1 MGKALD
7 SVARI
12 VAGHPK
18 SALLALLIVTAGLAS
33 GTLLLGPQAN
43 SSVFLPNGSEVAR
56 ASSVLSES
64 FPDSA
69 GLTNVNVVHRG
80 PVLTPAGLGHMQD
93 VVEVAV
99 SDPAVAGRLA
109 LDRPVVSVVGIFGE
123 ALAVDDLSQVSQEQ
137 IDAAE
142 ATLRM
147 DPMLGP
153 LLKELMGTADGTGLA
168 ISSIHL
174 REMGDLDGLREV
186 ELSLAETV
194 ASVEGPLWVRALSA
208 GTMNEEA
215 TTSSESSMNKLMV
228 LALAVIAALLL
239 VFFRSGFD
247 LVIALIGLTMT
258 IAGTIGFQGYLG
270 PNGLGVIGLPNQI
283 TTMVPIMLIGLIV
296 DYALQSVSHY
306 REFRIQG
313 CSVAEASRR
322 GLRGV
327 LLPLGLAA
335 TTTIISFLTNL
346 TSPIPANKDFGILA
360 GFGVFFGLTVML
372 VLMSASRAV
381 FDGRRE
387 SESKLSEPAMMANA
401 IPGAGLVVEKAGAFV
416 ARHPLVVL
424 GATVVVTV
432 ALGAAATQ
440 ISTKF
445 DANDFLPPGGESLE
459 DIDDLNEALG
469 GQTEVATLLVESELT
484 DDRTLRNI
492 FQVMDSFDSELTRPA
507 GAASNITVSLGYLF
521 TDWITDSG
529 EPGDKF
535 DPELVAV
542 TEGLDQGLTL
552 NPGGVQ
558 AVLDRLEENDPIGFE
573 QVAVNNP
580 NGLDKTLI
588 QFNALTGDQNRTQQL
603 IDDIEG
609 QWFGDREEI
618 TLVSDDV
625 IGLVV
630 TDSMTESQTTSIVVT
645 IAAAMT
651 VLILFFWATEF
662 KPMLAVIAVTPIVL
676 VLTWVLGTMTI
687 LDIPYNVVTAL
698 ITALSI
704 GIGVDYTIHVIH
716 RFGMEFEEH
725 QDLAIATQSTLA
737 TTGSALIGSALTTA
751 LGFGVLMLSP
761 LAPFQQFGLI
771 TGITILFALIAS
783 VVVVPP
789 MLVMWV
795 SYHGWRATSLKP
807 PAGAAATSGREAPA
821 SSTRT
826 PHQ

>member
-1 MGKALD
+1 M
-7 SVARI
+7 S
-12 VAGHPK
+12 
-18 SALLALLIVTAGLAS
+18 LLALLIVTAGLSS
-33 GTLLLGPQAN
+33 GMLLLGPQAN

-56 ASSVLSES
+56 ASTVLSDS

-93 VVEVAV
+93 VIEVAV

-109 LDRPVVSVVGIFGE
+109 LDRPIVSVVGIFGE
-123 ALAVDDLSQVSQEQ
+123 ALAVEDLSRVSQEQ

-142 ATLRM
+142 ATLRT

-153 LLKELMGTADGTGLA
+153 LLEELMGTADGTGLA

-215 TTSSESSMNKLMV
+215 TTSSESSMNRLMV
-228 LALAVIAALLL
+228 LALVVIAALLL
-239 VFFRSGFD
+239 VFFRNGFD
-247 LVIALIGLTMT
+247 LITALVGLTMT

-283 TTMVPIMLIGLIV
+283 TTMVPIMLIGLVV

-313 CSVAEASRR
+313 CNVAEASRR

-335 TTTIISFLTNL
+335 GTTIISFLTNL
-346 TSPIPANKDFGILA
+346 TSPIPANKDFGVLA

-372 VLMSASRAV
+372 VLMSASRAIL
-381 FDGRRE
+381 DGRRE
-387 SESKLSEPAMMANA
+387 SRAKLSEPTMMTNA
-401 IPGAGLVVEKAGAFV
+401 IPGAGLVVQRAGAFV

-424 GATVVVTV
+424 GATVIVTV

-445 DANDFLPPGGESLE
+445 DANDFLPPDGESLE
-459 DIDDLNEALG
+459 DIDDLDEALG
-469 GQTEVATLLVESELT
+469 GLTEVATLLVESELT

-507 GAASNITVSLGYLF
+507 GAASNVTVSLGYLF

-529 EPGDKF
+529 EPGDNF
-535 DPELVAV
+535 DPELVVV
-542 TEGLDQGLTL
+542 TQGLDQGLTL
-552 NPGGVQ
+552 NSAGVQ
-558 AVLDRLEENDPIGFE
+558 AVLDRLEADDPIGFE

-580 NGLDKTLI
+580 NGADKTLI
-588 QFNALTGDQNRTQQL
+588 QFNALTGDQKRTQQL

-630 TDSMTESQTTSIVVT
+630 TNSMTESQTTSIVVT
-645 IAAAMT
+645 IAAALT
-651 VLILFFWATEF
+651 VLTLFFWATEF

-676 VLTWVLGTMTI
+676 VLAWVLGTMTI

-716 RFGMEFEEH
+716 RFGTEYEEH

-795 SYHGWRATSLKP
+795 TYHDWRARSLDP
-807 PAGAAATSGREAPA
+807 PAGTATTSDREAPA
-821 SSTRT
+821 FSLRT
-826 PHQ
+826 HHR